1 MLPEALEAYS
11 RGDRVDIDFE
21 KGEVIVGEKVIKF
34 EPLPDKL
41 NEIIKKKGLVNWI
54 RSS

>member
-1 MLPEALEAYS
+1 M
-11 RGDRVDIDFE
+11 DIDFA
-21 KGEVIVGEKVIKF
+21 KGTVRVGERTIEF

-54 RSS
+54 LSI